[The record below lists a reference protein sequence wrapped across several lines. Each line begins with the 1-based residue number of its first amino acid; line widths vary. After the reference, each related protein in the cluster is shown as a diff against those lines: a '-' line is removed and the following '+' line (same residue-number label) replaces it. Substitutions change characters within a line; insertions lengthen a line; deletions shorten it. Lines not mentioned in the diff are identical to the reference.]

1 MASLITSRGQ
11 KNSSQDFYGNVKIP
25 VLDRIVPRN
34 SIETDA
40 WKTMDHSQEVPYSSL
55 LGIPVVGIPS
65 TGNLSFNLVS
75 RYFNVECTDPVNEDS
90 SLMFM
95 DPPPTGVEAAYY
107 IRQKGGTFVIQSPLD
122 YPANYTGSWSF
133 NFTSINMN
141 TATFVSH
148 ANCTMSPQDV
158 ESSVYCSDQSCRV
171 TAMRYLP
178 NKFVS
183 LSNLYSDYIKPSL
196 ELLPLSS
203 LGALNHGPI
212 YPSSITEL
220 WLQNPYANYGG
231 CIMRSV
237 NLSTTTGVALSK
249 NFETL
254 FNTYW
259 QSTFGSRYLFGDLST
274 TDTGMYDNIG
284 NFSTSDVARY
294 GSIDF
299 NTSQTTIINY
309 DGEQYICNKM
319 FAGFLITI
327 SSLLFLTSMASLLL
341 STMTLA
347 PDILGYVSSLTRDN
361 PFTRN
366 DEASHLDG
374 LDRAKAL
381 NNMKVAIGDVGGQS
395 ESGYVAFGAAENV
408 MRLQRNRLYR

>member
-1 MASLITSRGQ
+1 MVTCWALSPVGGQLALRLLDTSSQSISFNSTIRYLPIAAYRLSTVASYQKEDLWQSYGPIFMASLITSRGQ

-34 SIETDA
+34 GIETDA

-95 DPPPTGVEAAYY
+95 GPPPMGVEAAYY

-122 YPANYTGSWSF
+122 YPANYTGIWSF

-141 TATFVSH
+141 TATYVSH
-148 ANCTMSPQDV
+148 TNCTMSPQDV

-171 TAMRYLP
+171 IAMRYLP
-178 NKFVS
+178 NDLVS

-237 NLSTTTGVALSK
+237 NLLCSTHTGNPHLA
-249 NFETL
+249 
-254 FNTYW
+254 
-259 QSTFGSRYLFGDLST
+259 R
-274 TDTGMYDNIG
+274 DT
-284 NFSTSDVARY
+284 
-294 GSIDF
+294 
-299 NTSQTTIINY
+299 
-309 DGEQYICNKM
+309 C
-319 FAGFLITI
+319 
-327 SSLLFLTSMASLLL
+327 
-341 STMTLA
+341 
-347 PDILGYVSSLTRDN
+347 LG
-361 PFTRN
+361 
-366 DEASHLDG
+366 
-374 LDRAKAL
+374 
-381 NNMKVAIGDVGGQS
+381 I
-395 ESGYVAFGAAENV
+395 
-408 MRLQRNRLYR
+408 

>member
-25 VLDRIVPRN
+25 VLDRLVSRN
-34 SIETDA
+34 SIEAGA
-40 WKTMDHSQEVPYSSL
+40 WETIDHNREIPYSSV
-55 LGIPVVGIPS
+55 LGMPVVGIPS

-75 RYFNVECTDPVNEDS
+75 RYFNVECTAPVNEDG
-90 SLMFM
+90 SLMFIS
-95 DPPPTGVEAAYY
+95 PPPMGVVSAYS
-107 IRQKGGTFVIQSPLD
+107 IRQKDGTCVIQPSLD
-122 YPANYTGSWSF
+122 YPANYTGNWSF

-141 TATFVSH
+141 TAAFVSH
-148 ANCTMSPQDV
+148 ANCSMSPQDV

-178 NKFVS
+178 NDSVS
-183 LSNLYSDYIKPSL
+183 ALNLYSDYIKPSL

-203 LGALNHGPI
+203 LGALSHGPI

-231 CIMRSV
+231 SIMRSV
-237 NLSTTTGVALSK
+237 ELSTTTGAALGK
-249 NFETL
+249 NFEVL

-259 QSTFGSRYLFGDLST
+259 QSPFGSRYLFGDLST
-274 TDTGMYDNIG
+274 TDVGLYDNIG
-284 NFSTSDVARY
+284 NFSALDVTRY

-299 NTSQTTIINY
+299 NTSHTTMITY

-319 FAGFLITI
+319 FAGFLISI
-327 SSLLFLTSMASLLL
+327 SSLLFLTSLASLLL
-341 STMTLA
+341 GTMTLA

-361 PFTRN
+361 PFACN
-366 DEASHLDG
+366 DEPSHLDG

-381 NNMKVAIGDVGGQS
+381 NDMKVAIGDVDGQS
-395 ESGYVAFGAAENV
+395 KSGYVAFGAAENV
-408 MRLQRNRLYR
+408 MRLQKNRLYR